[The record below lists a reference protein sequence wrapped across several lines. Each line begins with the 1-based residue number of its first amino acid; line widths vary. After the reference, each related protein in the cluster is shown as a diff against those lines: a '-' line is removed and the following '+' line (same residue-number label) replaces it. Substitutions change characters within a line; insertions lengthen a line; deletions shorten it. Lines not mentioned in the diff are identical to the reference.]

1 MIWHFHVQAAK
12 EQKNYLLT
20 VEEVTLNDGGW
31 GWGRKVV
38 IGGRKADSVVS
49 NFKIEFNPFKLE
61 LFNSSTRVLSKHP
74 HSVQYPPIDL
84 SKHPHPVRVE
94 DLKLKSSIDSIDKVE
109 FNFQVT
115 IEQHELYFLKS
126 VLVISMSAPF

>member
-1 MIWHFHVQAAK
+1 MIWHFHVSS
-12 EQKNYLLT
+12 
-20 VEEVTLNDGGW
+20 VEFESW
-31 GWGRKVV
+31 
-38 IGGRKADSVVS
+38 IQ
-49 NFKIEFNPFKLE
+49 PFQLDQLKSSIE

-74 HSVQYPPIDL
+74 YSVQYPPIDL

-126 VLVISMSAPF
+126 VLVISMSAPFW